1 MVLPHPYGSLRLF
14 SCDITPRL
22 FIPSTETYTSLS
34 CAQAGVHKKAHALL
48 RGLVSFRHPNGTSAA
63 RKAE

>member
-1 MVLPHPYGSLRLF
+1 M
-14 SCDITPRL
+14 
-22 FIPSTETYTSLS
+22 ETYISLVS
-34 CAQAGVHKKAHALL
+34 HEADVHKKAHAFL

>member
-1 MVLPHPYGSLRLF
+1 MPPA
-14 SCDITPRL
+14 
-22 FIPSTETYTSLS
+22 ETYTSLGR
-34 CAQAGVHKKAHALL
+34 AEAGVHKKAHAFL

>member
-1 MVLPHPYGSLRLF
+1 MPPA
-14 SCDITPRL
+14 
-22 FIPSTETYTSLS
+22 ETYTSLVRDE
-34 CAQAGVHKKAHALL
+34 AGVHKKAHAFL

>member
-1 MVLPHPYGSLRLF
+1 MVLPNPYGSLRLL
-14 SCDITPRL
+14 IRAVGAGYLYPM
-22 FIPSTETYTSLS
+22 ETYTSLVRDE
-34 CAQAGVHKKAHALL
+34 AGVHKKAHALL

>member
-1 MVLPHPYGSLRLF
+1 MVLPNPYGSLRLF
-14 SCDITPRL
+14 SSAVGAGYLYPM
-22 FIPSTETYTSLS
+22 ETYISLVS
-34 CAQAGVHKKAHALL
+34 HEADVHKNAHALL

>member
-1 MVLPHPYGSLRLF
+1 MVLPNPYGSLRLF
-14 SCDITPRL
+14 SSAVGAGYFP
-22 FIPSTETYTSLS
+22 TETYTSLVS
-34 CAQAGVHKKAHALL
+34 HEAGVHKKAHALL

>member
-1 MVLPHPYGSLRLF
+1 MVLPHPYGSRRLF
-14 SCDITPRL
+14 SSAVGAGYLSPM
-22 FIPSTETYTSLS
+22 ETYTCLGSS
-34 CAQAGVHKKAHALL
+34 EAGVHKKAHALL

>member
-1 MVLPHPYGSLRLF
+1 MVLPNPYGSLRLF
-14 SCDITPRL
+14 ICAGL
-22 FIPSTETYTSLS
+22 FIPSTETYTCLGSPE
-34 CAQAGVHKKAHALL
+34 AGVHKKAHALL